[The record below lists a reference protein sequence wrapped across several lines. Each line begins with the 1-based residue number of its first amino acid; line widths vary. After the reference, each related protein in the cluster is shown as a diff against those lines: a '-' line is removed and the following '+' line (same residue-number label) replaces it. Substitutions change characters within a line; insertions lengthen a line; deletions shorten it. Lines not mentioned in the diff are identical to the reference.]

1 MVRNILYMLIWDVNR
16 REKLF
21 LTKGGY
27 YMVVSGFDA
36 NNVVWEVI
44 EDNFSGIQ
52 RRIIRLDY
60 EGLILI
66 YFTNTR
72 GDRGDTRIYWF

>member
-1 MVRNILYMLIWDVNR
+1 
-16 REKLF
+16 
-21 LTKGGY
+21 
-27 YMVVSGFDA
+27 MVVSGFDA

-72 GDRGDTRIYWF
+72 GERGDTRIYWF